1 MWCYVCGLSAKNA
14 DKAAPTADDGEVDD
28 IFLHNRDWESNE
40 KRCPMYLTQILE
52 VDLNWMGENWEENA
66 RDEDFEDDERC
77 LDYLHRFKT
86 IRLLQEVMA
95 KIGNEAFLRAFLAFD
110 SIKNCGYTYDEII
123 STCTEKLI
131 DRDEFLQNREE
142 ENDEEGQEG
151 DEGERQAEGGGGV
164 AFANVLERRQI
175 ELALE
180 ETGPGRNADG
190 GGDEEVD
197 ADELEERLVAQ
208 AIARSADTAAEDEQ
222 LREVIARSADIA
234 AEADHDVFRFGASG

>member
-151 DEGERQAEGGGGV
+151 DEESAKLREEEGWHSQMSLNAGKL
-164 AFANVLERRQI
+164 NWHLRR
-175 ELALE
+175 LAL
-180 ETGPGRNADG
+180 
-190 GGDEEVD
+190 VVM
-197 ADELEERLVAQ
+197 LMVVVMKRLMLM
-208 AIARSADTAAEDEQ
+208 S
-222 LREVIARSADIA
+222 LK
-234 AEADHDVFRFGASG
+234 SGLWLKPLQDPQILQPKMNNYVK